1 MATAAPTKA
10 PLERSSLRE
19 QVQVI
24 LRTSIVTGELEPGK
38 LYSVGDFAERLGV
51 SATPVREAVV
61 NLAHLGLLEIVRNR
75 GFLVPELADH
85 DLDEILQLRLFLEV
99 PAIEQLAG
107 HLSAETLALC
117 REHVQHCKEAAEH
130 GSLIEFLDSDRAFHL
145 CLVGALGNRRLIEM
159 LGHLRDQTRLYGLRG
174 LAEGGQLLISALEHE
189 TLLGAVEDGD
199 ARRGHDEIV
208 RHLHHTRGSWAG
220 RIEPAAA

>member
-1 MATAAPTKA
+1 MSIEAPTKA
-10 PLERSSLRE
+10 PLERSSFRE

-24 LRTSIVTGELEPGK
+24 LRTSIVTGELEPGQ

-75 GFLVPELADH
+75 GFLVPEFDDH

-107 HLSAETLALC
+107 HVSAETLAVC
-117 REHVQHCKEAAEH
+117 RAHVRECKEAAER

-145 CLVGALGNRRLIEM
+145 SLIGALGNRRLVEM
-159 LGHLRDQTRLYGLRG
+159 LGHLRDQTRLYGLRD
-174 LAEGGQLLISALEHE
+174 LAEGGQLVTSALEHE
-189 TLLGAVEDGD
+189 TLLDAVEEGD
-199 ARRGHDEIV
+199 AERAREAIV

-220 RIEPAAA
+220 RVEQPES